1 MINADGRGRKGLAMS
16 VTESAV
22 GEARVILEGV
32 LDRETVPD
40 IRKKLLRIAR
50 REDLSRLAVDF
61 SQIARLDTAGV
72 AVMVEV
78 LRAVSLKGSLL
89 SVDGLSEEAKRLF
102 RLARLEDTFRIGG
115 EPHGGE

>member
-1 MINADGRGRKGLAMS
+1 MMNAEGRKGLAMR
-16 VTESAV
+16 VTEGAA

-40 IRKKLLRIAR
+40 IRRKLLRIAR
-50 REDLSRLAVDF
+50 REDLSRLVVDF
-61 SQIARLDTAGV
+61 SQVGRLDTAGV

-78 LRAVSLKGSLL
+78 LRAVSQKESTL

-102 RLARLEDTFRIGG
+102 RLARLEDTFRVGG
-115 EPHGGE
+115 EPQGGE